1 MKLAKLHSLLAD
13 ETRLRILHL
22 LLQGPLCVCHFQQV
36 LQAPQV
42 KISKHLAA
50 LRQHGL
56 VANRRH
62 KNWVIYELVE
72 DPSKAIELQL
82 KALPKAAKKETV
94 FQNDLKRLQKVS
106 DDAGEIVSA
115 CCA

>member
-22 LLQGPLCVCHFQQV
+22 LQQGPLCVCHFQQT

-42 KISKHLAA
+42 KISKHLSA

-56 VANRRH
+56 VSNRRH
-62 KNWVIYELVE
+62 KNWVIYELVQ
-72 DPSKAIELQL
+72 DPSKTIALQL
-82 KALPKAAKKETV
+82 KALSRAAKKETV

-106 DDAGEIVSA
+106 TDAGEIVSA
-115 CCA
+115 CCS